1 MDKLAAAPSGPASHG
16 MIENVANG
24 SLVRVLSPEAAEAF
38 RGTLRQRRQEVAL
51 AIVEGVPANAQ
62 GLAALPQVATALG
75 TSKAELVGE
84 AEQAALQAAIVEKQT
99 VAGAAVTQE
108 MLAAIAATP
117 VETSAFATL
126 DRSADERLLRLLAP
140 EDAAT
145 VSEEIGRAS
154 CRERVCQYV

>member
-84 AEQAALQAAIVEKQT
+84 AEQAALQAEIVEKQT
-99 VAGAAVTQE
+99 VAGAAVTQA
-108 MLAAIAATP
+108 MMAAIDATP
-117 VETSAFATL
+117 VEISPISSGTRRGGKEGVRRGT
-126 DRSADERLLRLLAP
+126 DQ
-140 EDAAT
+140 
-145 VSEEIGRAS
+145 G
-154 CRERVCQYV
+154 

>member
-1 MDKLAAAPSGPASHG
+1 MDTATTEIYTYGHTL
-16 MIENVANG
+16 
-24 SLVRVLSPEAAEAF
+24 SLHD
-38 RGTLRQRRQEVAL
+38 AL
-51 AIVEGVPANAQ
+51 PIW
-62 GLAALPQVATALG
+62 LAALPQVATALG

-126 DRSADERLLRLLAP
+126 DRSADERLLPLLGTVA
-140 EDAAT
+140 AAT
-145 VSEEIGRAS
+145 GREAAGERGSAVRRTAS
-154 CRERVCQYV
+154 RERVGEYGWMKEGGR

>member
-62 GLAALPQVATALG
+62 GLAALPQVATAIG
-75 TSKAELVGE
+75 TSKADLVGD
-84 AEQAALQAAIVEKQT
+84 AEQADLQAAIVQKQT
-99 VAGAAVTQE
+99 VAGAAVPPE
-108 MLAAIAATP
+108 K
-117 VETSAFATL
+117 
-126 DRSADERLLRLLAP
+126 LAP
-140 EDAAT
+140 SLAPPVAP
-145 VSEEIGRAS
+145 SALR
-154 CRERVCQYV
+154 